1 MLLLIWLS
9 PVVTPRVRG
18 VSLQPDSQGG
28 MAGHQSSI
36 GVERIVEARR
46 QVIAGCVA
54 GGDCDFIHC
63 SSETM
68 GGDRWGYGVPAIL
81 EGVLGGHRGT
91 GAPQMG
97 VGEVDRLSGKLVRE
111 DIAGWMP

>member
-1 MLLLIWLS
+1 MF
-9 PVVTPRVRG
+9 TPGRWPRAG
-18 VSLQPDSQGG
+18 V
-28 MAGHQSSI
+28 AGHQSSI
-36 GVERIVEARR
+36 GIERIVEARR

-63 SSETM
+63 SSETV
-68 GGDRWGYGVPAIL
+68 GGDRWGMGCPAIL

-97 VGEVDRLSGKLVRE
+97 VGEADRLSSKLARE
-111 DIAGWMP
+111 DIAGWMPYPDLIM

>member
-1 MLLLIWLS
+1 VFKPGRW
-9 PVVTPRVRG
+9 PRAG
-18 VSLQPDSQGG
+18 V
-28 MAGHQSSI
+28 AGHQSST

-46 QVIAGCVA
+46 QVIAGFVA

-68 GGDRWGYGVPAIL
+68 GGDRWGYGVPRYL
-81 EGVLGGHRGT
+81 GRGLGGHRT

-97 VGEVDRLSGKLVRE
+97 VGEADRLSGKLVRE
-111 DIAGWMP
+111 DIAGWMPYPDLIM